1 MDEGHLEDVTGKYK
15 EMENSLYMDSNHT
28 INKFI
33 SDVFTTIKSQEDI
46 TSYDFLTGLP
56 LRTLGEKQIACAVQD
71 HSGCLAFVD
80 MDNLK
85 KINDVHGHK
94 AGDRALMTLGKLLAR
109 FASNGYACRLGGDEF
124 LLFFPDITHEEASEH
139 ITQLFQQFHAPPCLQ
154 ACICV
159 PAMNHSLTAV
169 QKPTML
175 YIMQSKMEK
184 ISFPSISLRSTI
196 CPPVCPKPAII

>member
-1 MDEGHLEDVTGKYK
+1 
-15 EMENSLYMDSNHT
+15 MENSLYMDSNHT

-139 ITQLFQQFHAPPCLQ
+139 ITQLFQQFHALTKDDAEIQYASLSAGLYMCSGNEP
-154 ACICV
+154 
-159 PAMNHSLTAV
+159 SLTAV

-175 YIMQSKMEK
+175 YIMPSKMEK